1 MDVIVSRCLVGTYD
15 RRVCAAATEDG
26 FAHSEQALDVVVVV
40 AAIVVVVVVVVVVDV
55 VVVVVSAVVQRL
67 EGEHHR
73 RRRMRNIIIDEGVV
87 VVSAVVVA
95 VLGFTGAAISHD
107 SAFNTRHARHR
118 VWRVACAMV
127 VYQKI

>member
-1 MDVIVSRCLVGTYD
+1 MGTYD

-95 VLGFTGAAISHD
+95 VLALGSTGAAISHD
-107 SAFNTRHARHR
+107 SAFNPRHARHR
-118 VWRVACAMV
+118 EWGVGGACAMV